1 MMELTKKQMATLRR
15 IMKREEKAYD
25 PQEMFCRPG
34 IHPCGLD
41 YLITDGQVSVILNHS
56 PENLPAGG
64 CMDSLARTISQECS
78 SGSYYLLEDPCLED
92 NPVKLTVTHRGK
104 IQVSG
109 QFDPQ
114 CLRDALEIAGSGTRF
129 CLGFP
134 PRPSQAPSLLI
145 EPGPKCRERGILIVR
160 IAALKQAYRQ
170 EGTVYED
177 GIYRAAGCEWEE

>member
-1 MMELTKKQMATLRR
+1 
-15 IMKREEKAYD
+15 MKREEKAYD

-34 IHPCGLD
+34 IRPCGLD

-64 CMDSLARTISQECS
+64 CMDSLARTISRECS

-114 CLRDALEIAGSGTRF
+114 CLCDALEIAGSGARF

>member
-34 IHPCGLD
+34 IPCGLD

-64 CMDSLARTISQECS
+64 CMDSLARTISRECS

-114 CLRDALEIAGSGTRF
+114 CLCDALEIAGSGARF

>member
-1 MMELTKKQMATLRR
+1 MELTKKQMATLRR

-64 CMDSLARTISQECS
+64 CMDSLARTISRECS

-114 CLRDALEIAGSGTRF
+114 CLCDALEIAGSGARL

-134 PRPSQAPSLLI
+134 PRPSSAPSLLV
-145 EPGPKCRERGILIVR
+145 EPGPKSRERGVLIIR
-160 IAALKQAYRQ
+160 IAALKQPYGQ
-170 EGTVYED
+170 EGTLYED
-177 GIYRAAGCEWEE
+177 GFCRAAGCDWEE

>member
-1 MMELTKKQMATLRR
+1 
-15 IMKREEKAYD
+15 MKREEKAYD

-64 CMDSLARTISQECS
+64 CMDSLARTISRECS

-114 CLRDALEIAGSGTRF
+114 CLCDALEIAGSGARF

-177 GIYRAAGCEWEE
+177 GICRAAGCEWEE